1 VFDRKKNGVI
11 EYEEFMGGVA
21 LYCKGTLQ
29 EKLRMLFGNIVL
41 SMNVNFYKRRNL
53 LKSSVIPTP

>member
-29 EKLRMLFGNIVL
+29 EKLRMLFGHI
-41 SMNVNFYKRRNL
+41 SPSRRFL
-53 LKSSVIPTP
+53 